1 MPSTS
6 SPSTPRRTSRGAGR
20 YSRRPSPGW
29 PRTTPPGPSPSS
41 TSATR
46 SVSTSPRYER
56 RSRAAWRRHG
66 GYAGPSDVRERDR
79 STGGSASLPRAPRA
93 RRQDRPHQVAV
104 YRSVPAFG
112 YEYRSTTAQGRLSL
126 LRRSAPPGAQLGL
139 RHRHPPRHCGT
150 RSDLGDPAP
159 NVGALA
165 HHLRLGAADQV
176 ERHRDPRVGRDVRD
190 RVVAGEEL
198 DAREPVV
205 HDLQQAR
212 GLRDVAVDGVGDLL
226 LRHVREVVGLAHHR
240 ADVRHLPHE
249 PLERPGVPW
258 IAGRQEPPRLLGEV
272 DEDGARLEERE
283 VGLAVDDR
291 RDLAVWADGDEL
303 GLELLALAD
312 VDGVNGVGQAALLE
326 HDGDLPAVR
335 RRPGVEVDHAP
346 GMVAPTSYVN
356 PLASGG
362 RAAYQGPHA

>member
-6 SPSTPRRTSRGAGR
+6 SPSTPRRTSGGAGR

-56 RSRAAWRRHG
+56 RSRAAWRRHA

-79 STGGSASLPRAPRA
+79 STGGSASLPRAPRV

-104 YRSVPAFG
+104 CRSVPAFG

-190 RVVAGEEL
+190 RVVAGDEL
-198 DAREPVV
+198 EAPEARRP
-205 HDLQQAR
+205 DLQHSPSLGAPPP
-212 GLRDVAVDGVGDLL
+212 LRKDTKQTST
-226 LRHVREVVGLAHHR
+226 
-240 ADVRHLPHE
+240 PT
-249 PLERPGVPW
+249 
-258 IAGRQEPPRLLGEV
+258 
-272 DEDGARLEERE
+272 
-283 VGLAVDDR
+283 
-291 RDLAVWADGDEL
+291 
-303 GLELLALAD
+303 
-312 VDGVNGVGQAALLE
+312 
-326 HDGDLPAVR
+326 
-335 RRPGVEVDHAP
+335 AP
-346 GMVAPTSYVN
+346 N
-356 PLASGG
+356 
-362 RAAYQGPHA
+362 